1 MTKTITKSRK
11 ASVRSSEDNL
21 LGLSIIRLSGF
32 RICQLVEKK
41 SLSIS
46 LSDPK
51 TLRELLHPK
60 EEE

>member
-1 MTKTITKSRK
+1 MIKTITKSRK
-11 ASVRSSEDNL
+11 ASAKSSEDSF
-21 LGLSIIRLSGF
+21 LGLSMIRLSGF
-32 RICQLVEKK
+32 RICQLAEKK

-60 EEE
+60 EER